1 MVEASSSSVSLG
13 RRHRPA
19 LAFIFITIVLDVLAL
34 GIIIP
39 VFPTLIAGFFHGD
52 TSQAAEMLGLFGTV
66 WAAMQFLCSPVLGAL
81 SDRFGR
87 RPVILLSNLGLGLD
101 YLVMALAPTL
111 GWLFVGRMISGITA
125 ASFTTAGAYIADV
138 TPPKR
143 RAAGFGLQGAAF
155 GIGFV
160 LGPALGGLLGSVDP
174 RLPFWV
180 AGGLSLANAAYG
192 FLILPESLPR
202 DLRRGFSWR
211 RANPLGSLA
220 LLRSHA
226 QLLGLA
232 MVMLLSTLAHE
243 VLPAV
248 FVLYGGYRYDWDTNT
263 VGLTLAGVGVCSA
276 IVQGGLVRPIV
287 ARVGERRALLAALLF
302 GVIGFSVFGFA
313 PTGEILWL
321 GIPVMAL
328 WGLLGPSAQSLMT
341 RRVDPTEQGQLQG
354 AIHGLRGISG
364 LIGPGLFTLT
374 FALAIESGHAWQ
386 VPGLTFLI
394 DAALLAGAMLLAWQV
409 TRLQRA

>member
-1 MVEASSSSVSLG
+1 MWALTTPAKG
-13 RRHRPA
+13 RPA
-19 LAFIFITIVLDVLAL
+19 LVFIFITIVLDVLAL

-39 VFPTLIAGFFHGD
+39 VLPALVASFFGGDAG
-52 TSQAAEMLGLFGTV
+52 QAAEMLGLFGTV
-66 WAAMQFLCSPVLGAL
+66 WAAMQFVCSPVLGAL

-87 RPVILLSNLGLGLD
+87 RPIILLSNLGLGLD

-138 TPPKR
+138 TPPER

-180 AGGLSLANAAYG
+180 AGGLSLANAVYG
-192 FLILPESLPR
+192 FLVLPESLPPEQ
-202 DLRRGFSWR
+202 RRGFSWR
-211 RANPLGSLA
+211 RANPLGSFM

-232 MVMLLSTLAHE
+232 TVMLLSTLAHE

-248 FVLYGGYRYDWDTNT
+248 FVLYGGYRYDWDAAT

-287 ARVGERRALLAALLF
+287 ARIGEHRAMLAALLCGATGFTIF
-302 GVIGFSVFGFA
+302 GLA
-313 PTGEILWL
+313 PAGDILWL

-341 RRVDPTEQGQLQG
+341 RRVSPAEQGQLQG
-354 AIHGLRGISG
+354 AIHGLRGVSG

-374 FALAIESGHAWQ
+374 FAFAIGSGHTWQ
-386 VPGLTFLI
+386 LPGTPFLLA
-394 DAALLAGAMLLAWQV
+394 AALLTGAMLLAWRI
-409 TRLQRA
+409 TRLQPA